1 MLARDNT
8 SLVRLAQKTP
18 IHAAPKEL
26 SNNTRLELPG
36 TNAVPRGLRVGS
48 ARRQAPPNKYG
59 EKNLRHPPRT
69 PLTAQF
75 GSVRDFGSI
84 RWIMTPT
91 KASQSNTDFTTLV
104 TADSKCLRETTLRLS
119 DLLKR
124 RQSMPHRKNYRITRG

>member
-59 EKNLRHPPRT
+59 EKNLRSPPRKHAIHRQLKGIWPSRCSCRHSI
-69 PLTAQF
+69 PLEHSQ
-75 GSVRDFGSI
+75 
-84 RWIMTPT
+84 MTSS
-91 KASQSNTDFTTLV
+91 KAS
-104 TADSKCLRETTLRLS
+104 
-119 DLLKR
+119 
-124 RQSMPHRKNYRITRG
+124 P